1 MSSPTS
7 LRIPDD
13 LKSRYTELAKLTKRT
28 PHWLMIEALK
38 DYAIRQEKRMA
49 FIREAIASEKEYKET
64 GLHITLDECLTWIDS
79 LGTENEKDVPKCH
92 R

>member
-13 LKSRYTELAKLTKRT
+13 LKNRYTELAKLTKRT

-92 R
+92 K